1 MPVKSTVL
9 MGMAIS
15 LAVLGLTAC
24 GQDAS
29 EPAAQPS
36 EAAPEAPAGIVV
48 TNGRLTLPAVAGNPG
63 AVYFDITNNG
73 AADTVIA
80 GAAVDGAEHAMLHTT
95 SEQAGMTSMAEMT
108 SVPLP
113 KGATVSFAPGGSHVM
128 AMGLPDTLKAGEKVD
143 VTVTFANG
151 DKASFEADV
160 RAPGQAD

>member
-9 MGMAIS
+9 MRLAVS
-15 LAVLGLTAC
+15 LAALGLAGC
-24 GQDAS
+24 QQEAG

-36 EAAPEAPAGIVV
+36 EAAPEAPAGISV

-63 AVYFDITNNG
+63 AVYFDVTNNG
-73 AADTVIA
+73 AADTAIA

-95 SEQAGMTSMAEMT
+95 SEQGGMTSMAEMT

-113 KGATVSFAPGGSHVM
+113 KGATVSFSPGGNHVM
-128 AMGLPDTLKAGEKVD
+128 AMGLSDTLKAGEEVD

-160 RAPGQAD
+160 RAPGDAD